1 MLQLLFTWA
10 ENKTEIESW
19 MAFVSTYPQV
29 NGFLCCCFKLVLY
42 LLVSNSAQQTLSIIV
57 IQANFF
63 TYLKINKND
72 F

>member
-1 MLQLLFTWA
+1 
-10 ENKTEIESW
+10 

-29 NGFLCCCFKLVLY
+29 NGFLRCCFKLVLY

-63 TYLKINKND
+63 TYLKINKKD